1 MVSVLS
7 FSEVGGHRV
16 NEDAF
21 AVRPHPAGPDC
32 WLCLL
37 ADGQGGRAGGA
48 RAAQLAC
55 ETALARALKCPPQC
69 LADGAVW
76 ASVLGQADAAV
87 SADAEAGYTTLV
99 GLCVVPGAVAGASCG
114 DSAAL
119 LVCGGRARQLTAAQA
134 KNPPVGSGAAP
145 FVPFEARL
153 AGPWA
158 VLAMSDGAWK
168 YAGWGAITQ
177 AASTLRGQAL
187 LEALQARARL
197 PGSGQFPDDF
207 TLVVFEGAV

>member
-1 MVSVLS
+1 MVSALS
-7 FSEVGGHRV
+7 FSEAGGHAS

-21 AVRPHPAGPDC
+21 AVRQHPSAPDC

-37 ADGQGGRAGGA
+37 ADGQGGQAGGA

-55 ETALARALKCPPQC
+55 KIALALALEYAPER
-69 LADGAVW
+69 LADAATW
-76 ASVLGQADAAV
+76 TTILRRADAAV
-87 SADAEAGYTTLV
+87 CADTGAGYTTLV

-119 LVCGGRARQLTAAQA
+119 LVCGGRARPLTAAQA
-134 KNPPVGSGAAP
+134 KNPPVGSGAAT
-145 FVPFEARL
+145 FVPFAARL
-153 AGPWA
+153 DGPWA
-158 VLAMSDGAWK
+158 VLAMSDGVWK
-168 YAGWGAITQ
+168 YAGWEAITRA
-177 AASTLRGQAL
+177 AASLRGRAL

-207 TLVVFEGAV
+207 TLVLVEGAA